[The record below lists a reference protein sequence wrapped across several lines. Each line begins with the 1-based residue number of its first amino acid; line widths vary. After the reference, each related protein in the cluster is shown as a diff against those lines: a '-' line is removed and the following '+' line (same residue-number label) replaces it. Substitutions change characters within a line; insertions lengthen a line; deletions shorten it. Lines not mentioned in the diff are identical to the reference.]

1 MDPAL
6 ADCEVDGLARS
17 VIDVMLVGG
26 AGPSQAHDCRPD
38 EGEPDETT
46 NPVHGDGVGLSS
58 FGADKGGQAF
68 IHNGGFLAEAT
79 KG

>member
-6 ADCEVDGLARS
+6 ADCEVDGLACG

-26 AGPSQAHDCRPD
+26 AGPTQAHDSRPD
-38 EGEPDETT
+38 EGEPDETA
-46 NPVHGDGVGLSS
+46 NPVHGDRVWLSS
-58 FGADKGGQAF
+58 FGADEGGQAF
-68 IHNGGFLAEAT
+68 IHDGSFLAEAT